1 MPSSA
6 VTGKNEMPSS
16 IAVPGEMA
24 KENAVTGGNETP
36 TPSSEEKVKEI
47 QAEIKSTSE
56 KNAVSTGIFYVSSF
70 MFRIGVGMDLIF
82 IVQFA

>member
-1 MPSSA
+1 
-6 VTGKNEMPSS
+6 MPSS

-47 QAEIKSTSE
+47 QARLSRRVKKMLFLLVYFTLVVLCLEL
-56 KNAVSTGIFYVSSF
+56 V
-70 MFRIGVGMDLIF
+70 
-82 IVQFA
+82 